1 MPPVPLGCPRTG
13 NCSQREIQLLAKA
26 RTLPREGIRQTATR
40 YITQKTKTIVRVKEM
55 AATGYPEPPFL
66 FELLQFCAIDDA
78 VDSIAY
84 LYKIVSRQAK
94 HTL

>member
-1 MPPVPLGCPRTG
+1 
-13 NCSQREIQLLAKA
+13 
-26 RTLPREGIRQTATR
+26 
-40 YITQKTKTIVRVKEM
+40 M